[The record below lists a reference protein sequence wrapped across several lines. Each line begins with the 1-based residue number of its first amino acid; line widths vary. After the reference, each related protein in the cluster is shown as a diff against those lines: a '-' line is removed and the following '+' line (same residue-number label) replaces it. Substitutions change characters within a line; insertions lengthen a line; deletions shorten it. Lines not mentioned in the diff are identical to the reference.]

1 MGLIRFASGLPW
13 RWGSAE
19 GLAGPGMQTGR
30 AGTHGR
36 LAARAVTTEADS
48 EVLFLWLCQ
57 LRRAPYSY
65 DWIDNFGRFS
75 PRIPDPSLTELEV
88 GQEIMTIFVLTE
100 FEPNRSLTVSMR
112 PGWPTRLFGAISL
125 RYAIIPTSD
134 GRVVLRGDL
143 WMPPIGRM
151 LGRLRR
157 YLLAWG
163 DLIMMRKQLRT
174 LSTLAEGTSPPP
186 SAYASMLEGGR

>member
-1 MGLIRFASGLPW
+1 MRLLRLASVVPW

-19 GLAGPGMQTGR
+19 GLTASGVQPGRT
-30 AGTHGR
+30 GTHGR
-36 LAARAVTTEADS
+36 VAARAVTTQAGPEA
-48 EVLFLWLCQ
+48 LFLWLCQ

-65 DWIDNFGRFS
+65 DWIDNFGRRS
-75 PRIPDPSLTELEV
+75 PCVPDPSLTDLEV
-88 GQEIMTIFVLTE
+88 GQEIMTIFTLTE
-100 FEPNRSLTVSMR
+100 FEPSRSLTVSMR

-134 GRVVLRGDL
+134 GEVLLRGDL
-143 WMPPIGRM
+143 WMPPIGKV

-163 DLIMMRKQLRT
+163 DLLMMRKQLRT
-174 LSTLAEGTSPPP
+174 LSTLAETTSTPPR
-186 SAYASMLEGGR
+186 AYVSRLEGGK